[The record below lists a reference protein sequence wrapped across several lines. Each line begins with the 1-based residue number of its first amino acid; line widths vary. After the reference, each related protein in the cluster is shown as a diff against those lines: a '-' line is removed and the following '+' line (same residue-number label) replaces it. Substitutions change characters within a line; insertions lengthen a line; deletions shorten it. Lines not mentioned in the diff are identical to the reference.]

1 MSCQRMLAFPGRT
14 QVAARRPDQA
24 RRYPARYRALAGFIL
39 ASAAF
44 AAIFVALTLSAF
56 HDAGAA

>member
-1 MSCQRMLAFPGRT
+1 M
-14 QVAARRPDQA
+14 
-24 RRYPARYRALAGFIL
+24 

-56 HDAGAA
+56 HAPRPHGLPVGIVGPAAVTSQVEHA

>member
-1 MSCQRMLAFPGRT
+1 M
-14 QVAARRPDQA
+14 AARRPDQ
-24 RRYPARYRALAGFIL
+24 PQVSARYRALAGFIL

-56 HDAGAA
+56 HAPRPHDLPVGSWARPR